1 MVYGP
6 PAVATAGSNV
16 LPTIPVPLN
25 VPPKGEPVKV
35 TAGAFKHIV
44 AGNPLK
50 LTTGKAFTV
59 ISPLIDADRQ
69 RPPEVVTW

>member
-25 VPPKGEPVKV
+25 VPPAGDPVKV
-35 TAGAFKHIV
+35 TAEAFRHIV
-44 AGNPLK
+44 EGNPLK

-59 ISPLIDADRQ
+59 ISPLIDADRHG
-69 RPPEVVTW
+69 PVAVTS